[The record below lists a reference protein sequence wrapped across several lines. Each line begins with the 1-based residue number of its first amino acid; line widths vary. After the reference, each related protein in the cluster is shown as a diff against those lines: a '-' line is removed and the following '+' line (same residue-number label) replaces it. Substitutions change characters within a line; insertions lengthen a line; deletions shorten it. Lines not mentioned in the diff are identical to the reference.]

1 MLFQIN
7 IATKSLSV
15 ELTRFFH
22 RIENNTEARSFS
34 KQSYSEARMKMK
46 HGAYIELTDDLVKA
60 YYAEGDELRYKG
72 YRLVAI
78 DGSRIQLPNTKEV
91 ITEFGIAENKGKSVP
106 MAMTSTAYDVL
117 NHIAVNTSLERYE
130 TSERTL
136 AEYHIEKMQTLR
148 ANSKDILLMDRGYPS
163 VYLCAKMLVNSYD
176 FVVRCNAEKFLNEVK
191 AFSQSTATDEIIE
204 LDLHTGSRKYNK
216 ILQELVQKHSLATIR
231 LRIVKILLE
240 GGTTEYLL
248 TSLLDQETF
257 SVDDLKKIYHL
268 RWNEETYFNFQK
280 NVLEIENFSGKTP
293 ETIRQ
298 DYFARVLSS
307 NLGSLLIE
315 EAQEEVDA
323 ETMHSD
329 DRQYQRYNINRTVAT
344 GILKDEVIEMLFAP
358 KELLRKKHNL
368 LLAKI
373 KKHIIPEIPGRT
385 FVRKDRI
392 QNKAFLKR
400 RKAL

>member
-46 HGAYIELTDDLVKA
+46 HGAYIELNDDLVKA
-60 YYAEGDELRYKG
+60 YYAEGEELRYKG
-72 YRLVAI
+72 HRLVAI

-91 ITEFGIAENKGKSVP
+91 ITEFGIAENNGKSVP

-117 NHIAVNTSLERYE
+117 NHIAVNTYLDRYE

-136 AEYHIEKMQTLR
+136 AEYHLEKMQTLR
-148 ANSKDILLMDRGYPS
+148 ASSNNILLMDRGYPS

-176 FVVRCNAEKFLNEVK
+176 FVIRCNADKFLNEVK
-191 AFSQSTATDEIIE
+191 AFSQSAATDEIIE
-204 LDLHTGSRKYNK
+204 LDLRAGSRKYNEV
-216 ILQELVQKHSLATIR
+216 LQDLVQKHSVTTIR

-240 GGTTEYLL
+240 GGSTEYLL

-257 SVDDLKKIYHL
+257 SVNDLKEIYHL

-280 NVLEIENFSGKTP
+280 NVIEIENFSGKTP

-298 DYFARVLSS
+298 DYFARVLSG
-307 NLGSLLIE
+307 NLSSLLIE
-315 EAQEEVDA
+315 EAQEEVEA
-323 ETMHSD
+323 ETTRND

-358 KELLRKKHNL
+358 KELLRKKHSL

-385 FVRKDRI
+385 FVRKERI
-392 QNKAFLKR
+392 QNKAFLKK